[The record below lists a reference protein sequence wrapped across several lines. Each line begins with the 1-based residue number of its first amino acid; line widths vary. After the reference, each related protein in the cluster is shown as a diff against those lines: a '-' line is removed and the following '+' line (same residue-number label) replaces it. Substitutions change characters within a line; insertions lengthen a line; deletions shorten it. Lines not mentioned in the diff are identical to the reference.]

1 MPTLRR
7 VLRISYDFLQYDEL
21 IKVDT
26 PFSTSDKESAI
37 RRPHANRF
45 FETMRSEWPLLPGQ
59 ETTNV
64 LAGDQSVT
72 HAASLSRLIAA
83 RAECEE
89 Y

>member
-7 VLRISYDFLQYDEL
+7 VLTIPYDFLQYDDL

-26 PFSTSDKESAI
+26 HFSTSDKESAFW
-37 RRPHANRF
+37 RPHANRF
-45 FETMRSEWPLLPGQ
+45 FETMRCEWPPQPGQ
-59 ETTNV
+59 ETSNV

-83 RAECEE
+83 SAECEE